1 MSVSVFL
8 LPFLS
13 VTHFSSKVCMKFCH
27 SDNERSCLLVISR
40 EGLFIKKVHTRSIA
54 VVGKEGRGAGSL
66 RCMIVSH
73 KLRHGNH

>member
-13 VTHFSSKVCMKFCH
+13 IIHFSSKMCMKFGH
-27 SDNERSCLLVISR
+27 SDNKRSCLLVVSR
-40 EGLFIKKVHTRSIA
+40 EGLFIEKVHTRIIA
-54 VVGKEGRGAGSL
+54 IVGKEGRGAGSL

-73 KLRHGNH
+73 KLRHR